1 MSVPTRILLTST
13 ILVVAAHL
21 LFSATV
27 YGDLPARIPTHFNAA
42 GVPDGFGARSSWWLM
57 PMINLA
63 SAALTI
69 GVTLA
74 LPRRPDLLN
83 LPGKQEILALPR
95 DAQVAVVRQAQPG
108 LLMLSLMVAG
118 VFLFLQY
125 ATWEVT
131 QGRTATGIG
140 NLILIIPIVSIA
152 VLPALLVPVSRE
164 LRRQQA
170 ALAGFKQRQ

>member
-1 MSVPTRILLTST
+1 MSVPTRILLAST
-13 ILVVAAHL
+13 ILVVAVHL
-21 LFSATV
+21 AFSATV

-42 GVPDGFGARSSWWLM
+42 GVPDGFGARSSWWLL
-57 PMINLA
+57 PTISVA
-63 SAALTI
+63 SAALMI
-69 GVTLA
+69 GVALV

-83 LPGKQEILALPR
+83 LPNKQEILALPR

-118 VFLFLQY
+118 VFLFVQY
-125 ATWEVT
+125 AIWEVT

-140 NLILIIPIVSIA
+140 NLILIVPIVSIA

-170 ALAGFKQRQ
+170 ARSASTTS